1 MESIKI
7 LAKFLLVNLLLYGIG
22 SFIAFD
28 WNPLNWWLFSAWGGR
43 ALFLF
48 IEMYV
53 LATIAKD

>member
-28 WNPLNWWLFSAWGGR
+28 WNPLNWWLLSAWGGR
-43 ALFLF
+43 VLFLF

-53 LATIAKD
+53 LATVAQD